1 MREYRGTLT
10 TPGRDSPDRERP
22 IEESLSLF
30 EAMRRG
36 EVEEG
41 ALALRLKIDMAS
53 PNMNLRDP
61 VIYRIVTSAA
71 HPITGNEW
79 SVYPMYDYAHCISD
93 AVERIT
99 HSCCTLEFEDH
110 RPLYDWVLD
119 KLSGASLVPC
129 HPQQIEFS
137 RLNLAYTVLSK
148 RKLIQLVEGGHVD
161 GWDDRGSRRSRAFA
175 VAATRPRRSDSSASA
190 SASRRSTRPST

>member
-1 MREYRGTLT
+1 MPRALETVRYVDSLDAETMREYRGTLT
-10 TPGRDSPDRERP
+10 TPGRASPDRDRP
-22 IEESLSLF
+22 IEESLRLF
-30 EAMRRG
+30 ESMRSG
-36 EVEEG
+36 EVDEG
-41 ALALRLKIDMAS
+41 ALVLRLKIDMAS

-61 VIYRIVTSAA
+61 VIYRVVTSAA
-71 HPITGNEW
+71 HPITGTKW

-110 RPLYDWVLD
+110 RPLYDWILE
-119 KLSGASLVPC
+119 KLHAATPPLVPC

-148 RKLIQLVEGGHVD
+148 RKLIQLVEGAHVD
-161 GWDDRGSRRSRAFA
+161 GWDDPRLPTVAGIRRRGCK
-175 VAATRPRRSDSSASA
+175 
-190 SASRRSTRPST
+190 